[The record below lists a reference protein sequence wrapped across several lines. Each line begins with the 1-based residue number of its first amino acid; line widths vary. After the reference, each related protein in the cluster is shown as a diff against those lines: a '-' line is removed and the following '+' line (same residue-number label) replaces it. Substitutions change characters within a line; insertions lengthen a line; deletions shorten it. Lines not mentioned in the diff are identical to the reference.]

1 MGPPSLRVWFRNQRQ
16 GWVSKCG
23 CRSSISLG
31 LRATPSEELPI
42 DDSFPDEQLFV
53 ISQQATPWYADLVN
67 FKVHGVLPP
76 ELSYQQR
83 KKFFADAK
91 YYVWEEP
98 FLYKICRDGLSRRC
112 LPEDEVRSVL
122 HHCHAS
128 TYGGHY
134 GPDKTIA
141 KELQAGLYWPTLFK
155 DARNF
160 VMSCD
165 RCKRI
170 RNMSKRHEMPQR
182 GILKV
187 RLFDVWGI
195 GFICPFSHSHNNLY
209 FLVVIDY
216 VSKWVEAIAT
226 STNHYKEVIKFLK
239 KSIFTIFGTPRAL
252 LSDNGTHFCNK
263 PLESLLKKYGV
274 FPKVTTPY
282 HLQTSGQVELSN

>member
-1 MGPPSLRVWFRNQRQ
+1 VVADHLSRLGP
-16 GWVSKCG
+16 G
-23 CRSSISLG
+23 
-31 LRATPSEELPI
+31 ATPSEELPI

-155 DARNF
+155 DARKF
-160 VMSCD
+160 VMSCH
-165 RCKRI
+165 RCQRTGNI
-170 RNMSKRHEMPQR
+170 FKRHEMPQS
-182 GILKV
+182 GILEV
-187 RLFDVWGI
+187 ELFDEWMIDFMG
-195 GFICPFSHSHNNLY
+195 PFPPSYDNLY
-209 FLVVIDY
+209 ILVAVDC
-216 VSKWVEAIAT
+216 VSKWVEVIA
-226 STNHYKEVIKFLK
+226 SPTNDSKVVLKFLK
-239 KSIFTIFGTPRAL
+239 KNIFTRFATPRAL
-252 LSDNGTHFCNK
+252 VSDNSTHFSKN
-263 PLESLLKKYGV
+263 PLELLLKNMEY
-274 FPKVTTPY
+274 FIR
-282 HLQTSGQVELSN
+282 